1 LLSTP
6 KRCVPVVL
14 LDQRRMRATFDDR
27 SVFEHDYFVCMHD
40 RGQAM
45 RDDES
50 RLLAGDLAEIV
61 QYLSLRLAVE

>member
-1 LLSTP
+1 
-6 KRCVPVVL
+6 
-14 LDQRRMRATFDDR
+14 MRATFDDR

-50 RLLAGDLAEIV
+50 RLLAGDLAEIM